1 MLQLKKR
8 DWFFLLAGTALMAI
22 GAEGFFE
29 HADLVAG
36 GITGIGIML
45 DEWTMAR
52 FSIPIPLWFV
62 NLAGN
67 LPLFFVAWK
76 MKGRAFVSR
85 SILTAV
91 LFSAML
97 YVEELFPLYSS
108 DPLLAAVFGGTALG
122 IGLGLVL
129 SVDSTTGGVELA
141 ATLLHQKFH
150 SVSVPRFIFILDAVI
165 ILAGMV
171 FFGVER
177 GLYAILAVFIT
188 DQFISWVTEGP
199 HDIKGAYI
207 LSEKNE
213 EIAVALRQA
222 IGRNVNGFLLTERDT
237 GYQREVLFCVFSQ
250 KEVQSVKNILMNI
263 DKNAVFLMTDIRKVL
278 GKDLLDE

>member
-1 MLQLKKR
+1 MLNLKKR
-8 DWFFLLAGTALMAI
+8 DWFFLLAGTALMAV

-45 DEWTMAR
+45 DEWTSAR
-52 FSIPIPLWFV
+52 FGVHIPLWFV
-62 NLAGN
+62 NFAGN
-67 LPLFFVAWK
+67 LPLFLIAWK
-76 MKGRAFVSR
+76 RKGKDFVSR
-85 SILTAV
+85 SMLAAA
-91 LFSAML
+91 LFSLML

-141 ATLLHQKFH
+141 ATLLHLKFR

-165 ILAGMV
+165 ILAGMA
-171 FFGVER
+171 FFGVEM

-188 DQFISWVTEGP
+188 DQFLGWVVEGP
-199 HDIKGAYI
+199 SYARAAWII
-207 LSEKNE
+207 SEKSE
-213 EIAVALRQA
+213 EISGALMTEL
-222 IGRNVNGFLLTERDT
+222 GRGVTAFSAAGKYT
-237 GYQREVLFCVFSQ
+237 GQEREVLFCVFSQ
-250 KEVQSVKNILMNI
+250 KEVHSVKSIIMNI
-263 DKNAVFLMTDIRKVL
+263 DKNAFFLVTDIREVL
-278 GKDLLDE
+278 GKGFTVK

>member
-1 MLQLKKR
+1 MLNLKKR
-8 DWFFLLAGTALMAI
+8 DWFFLLAGTALMAV

-45 DEWTMAR
+45 DAWTTVR
-52 FSIPIPLWFV
+52 FGVHIPLWFV
-62 NLAGN
+62 NFAGN
-67 LPLFFVAWK
+67 LPLFLIAWK
-76 MKGRAFVSR
+76 RKGKDFVSR
-85 SILTAV
+85 SMLAAA
-91 LFSAML
+91 LFSLML

-141 ATLLHQKFH
+141 ATLLHLKFR

-171 FFGVER
+171 FFGVEM

-188 DQFISWVTEGP
+188 DQFLGWVVEGP
-199 HDIKGAYI
+199 SYARAAWII
-207 LSEKNE
+207 SEKSE
-213 EIAVALRQA
+213 EISGALMTEL
-222 IGRNVNGFLLTERDT
+222 GRGVTAFSAAGKYT
-237 GYQREVLFCVFSQ
+237 GQEREVLFCVFSQ
-250 KEVQSVKNILMNI
+250 KEVHSVKSIIMNI
-263 DKNAVFLMTDIRKVL
+263 DKNAFFLVTDIREVL
-278 GKDLLDE
+278 GKGFTVK

>member
-1 MLQLKKR
+1 MLNLKKR
-8 DWFFLLAGTALMAI
+8 DWFFLLAGTALMAV

-45 DEWTMAR
+45 DEWTSAR
-52 FSIPIPLWFV
+52 FGVHIPLWFV
-62 NLAGN
+62 NFAGN
-67 LPLFFVAWK
+67 LPLFLIAWK
-76 MKGRAFVSR
+76 RKGKDFVSR
-85 SILTAV
+85 SMLAAA
-91 LFSAML
+91 LFSLML

-122 IGLGLVL
+122 LGLGLVL

-141 ATLLHQKFH
+141 ATLLHLKFR

-171 FFGVER
+171 FFGVEM

-188 DQFISWVTEGP
+188 DQFLGWVVEGP
-199 HDIKGAYI
+199 SYARAAWII
-207 LSEKNE
+207 SEKSE
-213 EIAVALRQA
+213 EISGALMTEL
-222 IGRNVNGFLLTERDT
+222 GRGVTAFSAAGKLLHHDYKWYSINPNVLLLLKHGFL
-237 GYQREVLFCVFSQ
+237 FS
-250 KEVQSVKNILMNI
+250 
-263 DKNAVFLMTDIRKVL
+263 
-278 GKDLLDE
+278 

>member
-1 MLQLKKR
+1 MLNLKKR
-8 DWFFLLAGTALMAI
+8 DWFFLLAGTALMAV

-45 DEWTMAR
+45 DEWTSAR
-52 FSIPIPLWFV
+52 FGVHIPLWFV
-62 NLAGN
+62 NFAGN
-67 LPLFFVAWK
+67 LPLFLIAWK
-76 MKGRAFVSR
+76 RKGKDFVSR
-85 SILTAV
+85 SMLAAA
-91 LFSAML
+91 LFSLML

-141 ATLLHQKFH
+141 ATLLHLKFR

-171 FFGVER
+171 FFGVEM

-188 DQFISWVTEGP
+188 DQFLGWVVEGP
-199 HDIKGAYI
+199 SYARAAWII
-207 LSEKNE
+207 SEKSE
-213 EIAVALRQA
+213 EISGALMTEL
-222 IGRNVNGFLLTERDT
+222 GRGVTAFSAAGKYT
-237 GYQREVLFCVFSQ
+237 GQEREVLFCVFSQ
-250 KEVQSVKNILMNI
+250 KEVHSVKSIIMNI
-263 DKNAVFLMTDIRKVL
+263 DKNAFFLVTDIREVL
-278 GKDLLDE
+278 GKGFADK

>member
-1 MLQLKKR
+1 MLNLKKR
-8 DWFFLLAGTALMAI
+8 DWFFLLAGTALMAV

-45 DEWTMAR
+45 DEWTSAL
-52 FSIPIPLWFV
+52 FGVHIPLWFV
-62 NLAGN
+62 NFAGN
-67 LPLFFVAWK
+67 LPLFLIAWK
-76 MKGRAFVSR
+76 RKGKDFVSR
-85 SILTAV
+85 SMLAAA
-91 LFSAML
+91 LFSLML

-122 IGLGLVL
+122 VGLGLVL

-141 ATLLHQKFH
+141 ATLLHLKFR

-171 FFGVER
+171 FFGVEM

-188 DQFISWVTEGP
+188 DQFLGWVVEGP
-199 HDIKGAYI
+199 SYARAAWII
-207 LSEKNE
+207 SEKSE
-213 EIAVALRQA
+213 EISGALMTEL
-222 IGRNVNGFLLTERDT
+222 GRGVTAFSAAGKYT
-237 GYQREVLFCVFSQ
+237 GQEREVLFCVFSQ
-250 KEVQSVKNILMNI
+250 KEVHSVKSIIMNI
-263 DKNAVFLMTDIRKVL
+263 DKNAFFLVTDIREVL
-278 GKDLLDE
+278 GKGFTVK